1 MRLIGGLLT
10 VTGFYLLGAASAKRI
25 RTELRAMEAMLAFLR
40 DLVRSLTWSRKP
52 LQALFSAYNE
62 PFLERVGFLPVLRQA
77 DSKQYTEAWERALHT
92 LSLNDTSSR
101 ALETLGQTIGRVSLE
116 TQKEQLMQCIAVLE
130 EQHAVQSAK
139 SKDRQ
144 KSAVSLWTLSG
155 LLIALLLI

>member
-10 VTGFYLLGAASAKRI
+10 VTGFYLLGAASAKKI

-40 DLVRSLTWSRKP
+40 ELFRSLTWSRKP
-52 LQALFSAYNE
+52 LQALFCAYRD
-62 PFLERVGFLPVLRQA
+62 PFLERVGFLPAIRQA
-77 DSKQYTEAWERALHT
+77 DPKRYTDAWRDALQT
-92 LSLNDTSSR
+92 LVLSDASRR
-101 ALETLGQTIGRVSLE
+101 ALETLGQTIGRLSLE

-130 EQHAVQSAK
+130 EQYAVQSAK